1 LKSRSKKL
9 KLGKAPENKTAPI
22 GPGRKWA
29 FRLVALL
36 LLPALLVVAETALR
50 LGGYSHSP
58 DFFKRINIQGKDYL
72 VENDDFSLNVF
83 TKEIA
88 RSPGALRM
96 EAHKPA
102 GMFRIFI
109 FGESAAMGDPE
120 PAYGA
125 GRYMEVLLREKFPG
139 VKIEVVNVA
148 FTAINSHVILPIARE
163 CAKHDGDLWIVYMG
177 NNEMVGPF
185 GAATVFGKQ
194 AAPLPYVRLVLAV
207 KRTRVGQLLAAWV
220 EKFGDHANKAPS
232 WGGMQMFLN
241 NEIAPDDPRKE
252 TVYQNFKGNLN
263 DILKAGING
272 RAKIVLNTVAVNLK
286 DSPPFASML
295 NSNLPPGRQ
304 AVFEDAMARGRSRE
318 VQGDFTGAAQAYEQ
332 AAQIQPRSADMQYDW
347 GKCLLAQTNLT
358 AAHEHLQRAC
368 DDDALPFRTD
378 SKINTAIRE
387 AAQKHEGDNLIFL
400 DTATILAAN
409 TPANLLGQ
417 ETFYEHVHFDFDGSY
432 RLGLLWAQQ
441 AGKLLAAGRLSGDDG
456 WAAQEQC
463 DQMLGLSDWNRALV
477 TEEMIGRLQA
487 PPFSGQTN
495 NETRIERLRERDRM
509 WHERMGTN
517 EAAAARENFV
527 KQLEREPEDFVLHE
541 NFAGFL
547 QSTGDMPGAITE
559 WRRVHELIPH
569 DYLAYFQLGHL
580 LRGPDQLAEAE
591 ADLRTALELRPGLTE
606 GWIELGT
613 VLVLRENLNEALA
626 SFAMARQQ
634 RPQDGQIVFRIAK
647 VQAMLHESPQ
657 AIESYREAVK
667 LNPANFEAHYE
678 LGGELD
684 AAGRLKEARDE
695 FGAAARLNPN
705 YSRAHFNY
713 GILLAK
719 LGQLDEAQH
728 EFEETLRL
736 EPGYQGAMESLAKIQ
751 ILRRRANRN

>member
-1 LKSRSKKL
+1 LKPRSNKSKP
-9 KLGKAPENKTAPI
+9 GNAPENKVAPI
-22 GPGRKWA
+22 QPGLKWA

-36 LLPALLVVAETALR
+36 MLPALLVVAEVALR
-50 LGGYSHSP
+50 LGGYGHSP
-58 DFFKRINIQGKDYL
+58 DFFKHINIQGEDYL
-72 VENDDFSLNVF
+72 VQNDDFSLNVF

-96 EAHKPA
+96 EAQKPA
-102 GMFRIFI
+102 GTFRIFI

-120 PAYGA
+120 PAFGA

-207 KRTRVGQLLAAWV
+207 KRTRVGQLLAAWTQ
-220 EKFGDHANKAPS
+220 KLKGNANKATS

-241 NEIAPDDPRKE
+241 NQIAPDDPRKE
-252 TVYQNFKGNLN
+252 TVYRNFKGNLD
-263 DILKAGING
+263 DILKAGINA

-295 NSNLPPGRQ
+295 NSNVPPDRQ
-304 AVFEDAMARGRSRE
+304 AVFEDAMTRGRSRE
-318 VQGDFTGAAQAYEQ
+318 DQGDFAGAAQAYEQ
-332 AAQIQPRSADMQYDW
+332 AAQLQPRFAGLQYDW
-347 GKCLLAQTNLT
+347 GKCLLAETNL
-358 AAHEHLQRAC
+358 AAAREHLQDAC
-368 DDDALPFRTD
+368 DDDAMPFRADTT
-378 SKINTAIRE
+378 INAAVRE
-387 AAQKHEGDNLIFL
+387 AAQKLEGNGVIFL
-400 DTATILAAN
+400 DAATILAAD
-409 TPANLLGQ
+409 TPANLPGQ

-432 RLGLLWAQQ
+432 RLGLLWAEQ
-441 AGKLLAAGRLSGDDG
+441 AAKMLAAGKPSGDG
-456 WAAQEQC
+456 WASQEQC

-477 TEEMIGRLQA
+477 TEEMIGRLQV
-487 PPFSGQTN
+487 PPFSSQPN
-495 NETRIERLRERDRM
+495 NEQRIERLRARDGM
-509 WHERMGTN
+509 FHARMGTN

-527 KQLEREPEDFVLHE
+527 KQLEREPDDFVLHE
-541 NFAGFL
+541 NFAAFL
-547 QSTGDMPGAITE
+547 QATGHMPDAIAE
-559 WRRVHELIPH
+559 WRLVHNLMPH
-569 DYLAYFQLGHL
+569 DYLPYFELGHL

-591 ADLRTALELRPGLTE
+591 ADLHTALGLRPSLTE
-606 GWIELGT
+606 GWIELGN
-613 VLVLRENLNEALA
+613 VLVLRENLNEALT

-647 VQAMLHESPQ
+647 VQVMLHEGPQ

-667 LNPANFEAHYE
+667 LSPASWEPHYK
-678 LGGELD
+678 LGGQLD
-684 AAGRLKEARDE
+684 AAGQLEEARDE

-705 YSRAHFNY
+705 YSRTHFNY

-719 LGQLDEAQH
+719 LRQLDEAQH

-736 EPGYQGAMESLAKIQ
+736 EPGYQGASEALAKIQ
-751 ILRRRANRN
+751 ILKRRANRN

>member
-1 LKSRSKKL
+1 MKSRSKKS
-9 KLGKAPENKTAPI
+9 KQGKAPDSKGVPI
-22 GPGRKWA
+22 KPGRKWA

-36 LLPALLVVAETALR
+36 MLPALLVVTEVALR
-50 LGGYSHSP
+50 LGGYGHSP
-58 DFFKRINIQGKDYL
+58 DFFKRIKIQGEDYL
-72 VENDDFSLNVF
+72 VQNDDFSLNVF

-96 EAHKPA
+96 KAVKSP
-102 GMFRIFI
+102 GTFRIFI

-125 GRYMEVLLREKFPG
+125 GRYLEVLLRDKFPG

-163 CAKHDGDLWIVYMG
+163 CARQDGDLWIVYMG

-207 KRTRVGQLLAAWV
+207 KRTRVGQLLEAWTQ
-220 EKFGDHANKAPS
+220 KLGGHANKAPS

-241 NEIAPDDPRKE
+241 NQISPDDPRKE
-252 TVYQNFKGNLN
+252 VVYQNFRGNLD
-263 DILKAGING
+263 DILKAGMRG
-272 RAKIVLNTVAVNLK
+272 HSKILLNTVAVNLK

-295 NSNLPPGRQ
+295 DSNVPPAKQ
-304 AVFEDAMARGRSRE
+304 AVFEEAMAQGRSRE
-318 VQGDFTGAAQAYEQ
+318 AAGDFAGAAQAYEQ
-332 AAQIQPRSADMQYDW
+332 ASQLQPRFAELQYDW
-347 GKCLLAQTNLT
+347 GKCLLGMSNVT
-358 AAHEHLQRAC
+358 AAYEHLQKAC

-378 SKINTAIRE
+378 TRINATIRE
-387 AAQKHEGDNLIFL
+387 EAQKHEGDGVTLL
-400 DTATILAAN
+400 DTSAILSASV
-409 TPANLLGQ
+409 PANLLGH

-432 RLGLLWAQQ
+432 RLALLWAQQ
-441 AGKLLAAGRLSGDDG
+441 AGKMITAGKPNNDG
-456 WAAQEQC
+456 WASEEQC
-463 DQMLGLSDWNRALV
+463 DRMLGLSDWNRALV
-477 TEEMIGRLQA
+477 TEEMIGRLQV

-495 NETRIERLRERDRM
+495 NEARLDRLRARDRM
-509 WHERMGTN
+509 LHERANTN
-517 EAAAARENFV
+517 EAATARNNFV
-527 KQLEREPEDFVLHE
+527 KQLQRWPDDFVLHE

-547 QSTGDMPGAITE
+547 QASGDLPGAIAE
-559 WRRVHELIPH
+559 WRRVHDLIPH
-569 DYLAYFQLGHL
+569 DYLPYFQLGHL
-580 LRGPDQLAEAE
+580 LRDPEHLAEAE
-591 ADLRTALELRPGLTE
+591 ADLHTALELRPGLTE
-606 GWIELGT
+606 AWIELGN
-613 VLVLRENLNEALA
+613 VLVLRENLNEAMA

-647 VQAMLHESPQ
+647 IQAMLHQNPQ
-657 AIESYREAVK
+657 AIESYREAIK
-667 LNPANFEAHYE
+667 LSPGSWEPHYE

-684 AAGRLKEARDE
+684 GAKRFEEARDQ
-695 FGAAARLNPN
+695 FGMAARLNPN
-705 YSRAHFNY
+705 FSRAHFNY

-736 EPGYQGAMESLAKIQ
+736 EPGYQGASESLAKIQ